1 MAQGMAGNDI
11 SQILVGNTLH
21 QIKDST
27 ARNEV
32 ANKLDKTGGT
42 ITGDLT
48 VQGRTSGI
56 KLDELGQNSSTV
68 IIFNCGTST
77 TNVANRIAAPQASI
91 NGTQLSWQSV
101 PNATGYNVYVD
112 NNLVAELDANGNQIN

>member
-1 MAQGMAGNDI
+1 MAQGIAGNDI

-21 QIKDST
+21 NVKDST
-27 ARNEV
+27 ARSEV
-32 ANKLDKTGGT
+32 AKKLDKTGGT

-77 TNVANRIAAPQASI
+77 TNVANRLAAPQASI
-91 NGTQLSWQSV
+91 NGTQLSWQPV
-101 PNATGYNVYVD
+101 PNAIGYNVYVD
-112 NNLVAELDANGNQIN
+112 DNLVAELDANSNQIK

>member
-1 MAQGMAGNDI
+1 MAQGIAGNEI

-27 ARNEV
+27 ARNDV

-48 VQGRTSGI
+48 VQGKTSGI

-68 IIFNCGTST
+68 IIFNCGTSE
-77 TNVANRIAAPQASI
+77 TNTANRLAAPTASL
-91 NGTQLSWQSV
+91 NGTQLSWQPV
-101 PNATGYNVYVD
+101 PNATVYKIYAD
-112 NNLVAELDANGNQIN
+112 DNLVAELDANGNQIK

>member
-1 MAQGMAGNDI
+1 MAQGLAGNDI

-68 IIFNCGTST
+68 IIFNCGTSA
-77 TNVANRIAAPQASI
+77 TNVANRLAAPQASI
-91 NGTQLSWQSV
+91 NGTQLSWQPV
-101 PNATGYNVYVD
+101 PNAIGYNVYVD
-112 NNLVAELDANGNQIN
+112 DNLAAKLDVNGNQIN

>member
-48 VQGRTSGI
+48 IQGKTSGI
-56 KLDELGQNSSTV
+56 KIDELGQNSSTV
-68 IIFNCGTST
+68 IIFNCGTSA
-77 TNVANRIAAPQASI
+77 TNVANRLAAPQASI
-91 NGTQLSWQSV
+91 NGTQLSWQPV
-101 PNATGYNVYVD
+101 PNAIGYNVYVD
-112 NNLVAELDANGNQIN
+112 DNLAAKLDVNGNQIN